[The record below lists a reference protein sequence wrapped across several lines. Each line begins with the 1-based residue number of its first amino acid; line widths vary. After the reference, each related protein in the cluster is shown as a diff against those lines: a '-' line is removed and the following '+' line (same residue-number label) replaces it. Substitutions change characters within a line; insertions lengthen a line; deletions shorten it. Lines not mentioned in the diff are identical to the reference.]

1 MAGVT
6 IDPSL
11 AGFSTETQQGQQAI
25 PAGGVVIDPSMVAPM
40 QQEVQQVPRPEAPSG
55 FKQGA
60 GDPLYAVSQLIAKG
74 LEQVPENVRLGRYPV
89 AASARAFNERVVP
102 ERESV
107 YQRARAA
114 AGEEGFDYGR
124 LGGNIASGI
133 VPGMAITKGVGL
145 VAPASRGMQAALSG
159 GVSSAL
165 MTPVESSTDFLQN
178 KIQQAGAGAA
188 LGYGLD
194 KTLGAVVSPAMTA
207 AGQKLKDLGVTLTPG
222 QAFGG
227 IVQTAEDLLAKLPVV
242 GSTARSAQERALQEF
257 NTSIIN
263 KSLSNV
269 GKELPK
275 GTVGRDAINYL
286 YKASDDAYED
296 VLPKVKLGGTLDLYK
311 GLGDTISTFTSAEP
325 KYAKYL
331 NDFVGKRILDPLSK
345 GDLPGRSFKDIDT
358 QLGKDIQAYSREGG
372 DGAKLASA
380 LKDVQGYLRQGLRAV
395 NPDDAPALD
404 AANRLFSDRIRIEKA
419 AGYLGADEGVF
430 NPQQLMQAVKAADAS
445 VRKGAFARGNAQ
457 MQDVAEA
464 GMQALGRS
472 GAVKPTQVGG
482 GLELGAGGFGGG
494 ALAAGGALPLSA
506 ALPLAPLAFYT
517 SPMQNLFNAA
527 MMGGR
532 PSAAPALRQQLP
544 AAMSPALTGGLL
556 RDERI
561 PRIELTGMAR

>member
-1 MAGVT
+1 
-6 IDPSL
+6 
-11 AGFSTETQQGQQAI
+11 
-25 PAGGVVIDPSMVAPM
+25 MVAPV
-40 QQEVQQVPRPEAPSG
+40 QQEVQQVSRAEAPSG
-55 FKQGA
+55 FKQGL

-74 LEQVPENVRLGRYPV
+74 LEQLPEGAKLGNRPI
-89 AASARAFNERVVP
+89 AASARAFSERVVP
-102 ERESV
+102 ERESA

-114 AGEEGFDYGR
+114 AGEEGFDTAR
-124 LGGNIASGI
+124 MGGNIVSGI
-133 VPGMAITKGVGL
+133 VPGMAITKGIGL
-145 VAPASRGMQAALSG
+145 VAPASRGIQAALSG
-159 GVSSAL
+159 GVGSAL
-165 MTPVESSTDFLQN
+165 MTPVESATDFWQN
-178 KIQQAGAGAA
+178 KVQQAGAGAA

-286 YKASDDAYED
+286 YKASDDAYEE

-325 KYAKYL
+325 KYAQYL
-331 NDFVGKRILDPLSK
+331 NNFIGKRILDPLSK

-372 DGAKLASA
+372 DGAKLATA

-430 NPQQLMQAVKAADAS
+430 NPQQLMQAVKASDSS
-445 VRKGAFARGNAQ
+445 VRKGAFARGDAQ

-506 ALPLAPLAFYT
+506 TLPLAPLAFYT

-527 MMGGR
+527 MMSGR

-544 AAMSPALTGGLL
+544 AAMSPALAGGLL

-561 PRIELTGMAR
+561 PRIEMTGMAR

>member
-6 IDPSL
+6 IDPNL
-11 AGFSTETQQGQQAI
+11 AGFSSETQQGQQAV
-25 PAGGVVIDPSMVAPM
+25 PAGGVVIDPSMIAPI
-40 QQEVQQVPRPEAPSG
+40 QQEAQQGPRPEAPSG
-55 FKQGA
+55 FVQGL
-60 GDPLYAVSQLIAKG
+60 GDPLFAVGQLIAKG
-74 LEQVPENVRLGRYPV
+74 LEQLPESAKLGNRPI
-89 AASARAFNERVVP
+89 AASARAFSERVVP
-102 ERESV
+102 ERESA

-114 AGEEGFDYGR
+114 AGEEGFDAAR
-124 LGGNIASGI
+124 LGGNVVSGI
-133 VPGMAITKGVGL
+133 VPGMAITKGASL
-145 VAPASRGMQAALSG
+145 VAPASRGIQAALSG
-159 GVSSAL
+159 GVGSAL
-165 MTPVESSTDFLQN
+165 MTPVESSTNFWEN
-178 KIQQAGAGAA
+178 KAQQAGAGAA

-207 AGQKLKDLGVTLTPG
+207 AGQKLKDMGVTLTPG

-227 IVQTAEDLLAKLPVV
+227 MTQTIEDLLAKLPVV
-242 GSTARSAQERALQEF
+242 GSTARSAQDRALQEF
-257 NTSIIN
+257 NTSVIN
-263 KSLSNV
+263 KSLANV

-275 GTVGRDAINYL
+275 GTTGRDAISYL

-311 GLGDTISTFTSAEP
+311 GIGDTIGTFSSAEP

-331 NDFVGKRILDPLSK
+331 NDFVSKRILDPLSK
-345 GDLPGRSFKDIDT
+345 GDLPGRTFKDIDT

-404 AANRLFSDRIRIEKA
+404 AANRLFADRVRIEKA

-430 NPQQLMQAVKAADAS
+430 NPQQLMQAIKSSDAS
-445 VRKGAFARGNAQ
+445 ARKGAFARGDAR
-457 MQDVAEA
+457 MQDIAEA

-494 ALAAGGALPLSA
+494 ALATGGALPLSA
-506 ALPLAPLAFYT
+506 ALPLAPMAFYT
-517 SPMQNLFNAA
+517 SPMQSLFNAA
-527 MMGGR
+527 MMSGR
-532 PSAAPALRQQLP
+532 PSVAPAVRQQIP
-544 AAMSPALTGGLL
+544 ASVSPALTGGLL
-556 RDERI
+556 RDEKI